1 MGWYSLVQLSTSV
14 IAKISSIK
22 AMFYKPNICL
32 PSVLLAVGSALLF
45 APSGNAQEPTI
56 ATIQNLTTGDRA
68 CYVDILDAGGVA
80 STQYA
85 DFEICERDLVG
96 KDVQLTYE
104 SANIPAASC
113 EGNPDCDETE
123 TVMLITQAEVI
134 EPPLV
139 GTVQSIT
146 EGNTL
151 CDIGFTDEA
160 GELWYREATVEV
172 CSQDLVDETVQFTYE
187 VMEIPAYACEGDPT
201 CDDIN
206 FVTLV
211 TDVEVLTDAATE
223 SVDGMMRE
231 PIQLL
236 PDGNYRYWNGTPEGA
251 IVSDEELLANGGVTF
266 MFRKQGNDITGI
278 FGYVD
283 GEAICVQGQINGNT
297 ISGISV
303 QTLRGATV
311 LSAGDTFQSFGP
323 SGYLRVRRGQQISP
337 SVVRY
342 SSTLLDLG
350 ELNRIN
356 AGTRVPPS
364 GC

>member
-1 MGWYSLVQLSTSV
+1 MLNRS
-14 IAKISSIK
+14 
-22 AMFYKPNICL
+22 NICL
-32 PSVLLAVGSALLF
+32 SSALLTVGSALVF

-56 ATIQNLTTGDRA
+56 ATVQASMTGDRA
-68 CYVDILDAGGVA
+68 CYIDLLDAGGVA

-85 DFEICERDLVG
+85 AFELCEQDLVG

-104 SANIPAASC
+104 SVNIQAASC

-123 TVMLITQAEVI
+123 TVMLITQVEVI

-146 EGNTL
+146 KGDTV
-151 CDIGFTDEA
+151 CDIGFTDEM
-160 GELWYREATVEV
+160 GELWYREATFEL
-172 CSQDLVDETVQFTYE
+172 CSQDLVDETVQFTYK
-187 VMEIPAYACEGDPT
+187 VREIPAYACEGDPT
-201 CDDIN
+201 CDDTN
-206 FVTLV
+206 FVTLI

-223 SVDGMMRE
+223 SADEMMRE

-251 IVSDEELLANGGVTF
+251 IVSDEALLTNGGVTF
-266 MFRKQGNDITGI
+266 TFRKQGNDITGI

-283 GEAICVQGQINGNT
+283 GEAMCVQGQINGNT
-297 ISGISV
+297 VSGISV
-303 QTLRGATV
+303 QTLGGNTV
-311 LSAGDTFQSFGP
+311 LSADDTFQSFGP

-342 SSTLLDLG
+342 NSALLVLS

-356 AGTRVPPS
+356 AGPRVPPS
-364 GC
+364 DCQSATLGSLVLAIAL